1 MYIYIYLR
9 PKKINRRVTDR
20 PTDPKKKRKKIP
32 DLPNLILKTM
42 QSETHIF
49 LFWPKEIY
57 DSVKK
62 ISKKWYKSNQK
73 VIMIT
78 GSKSMQLI

>member
-1 MYIYIYLR
+1 
-9 PKKINRRVTDR
+9 
-20 PTDPKKKRKKIP
+20 
-32 DLPNLILKTM
+32 M

-49 LFWPKEIY
+49 LLWPKEIY